1 MLPRHRNRYHRSA
14 VKLQEHHSKTLLR
27 RAGLPVPPWSV
38 ASTPAEARAEA
49 EAYLREGAGSVVI
62 KAQVLAGGRGKAGGV
77 KLAGS
82 PEEAEQVAS
91 RILGMTIKD
100 ITVRRVMVAPAADI
114 VREVYLA
121 AVLDRAAK
129 RIRLMGSA

>member
-1 MLPRHRNRYHRSA
+1 RWRARPGGRRVLPLGRRPGASGRGLSVPSDQSGLARPTRVTRRIPDACYHRRA
-14 VKLQEHHSKTLLR
+14 LKLQEFHSKTLLR

-77 KLAGS
+77 KLANT
-82 PEEAEQVAS
+82 PDEAEQV
-91 RILGMTIKD
+91 
-100 ITVRRVMVAPAADI
+100 
-114 VREVYLA
+114 
-121 AVLDRAAK
+121 
-129 RIRLMGSA
+129 